1 MKKNRRGLYDI
12 FEDLGIDTQ
21 GIIDSAAE
29 AAGIEKGGVIDKAV
43 TTAADVGKK
52 AGVIPGDTSGNGY
65 IDNSTFDVIDK
76 FTGGKKTGTGTQNTS
91 TGTQNTGTGGQPT
104 PGLQTKRTS
113 SNTGV
118 AQTGGSTTSSGG
130 STAYQPTTL
139 AQPTNLLE
147 KVNPW
152 WTGTGVTLA
161 SYFITKRLGLS
172 AGIGGAALLSQQAYR
187 VNRM

>member
-1 MKKNRRGLYDI
+1 MKTCNGLSDI
-12 FEDLGIDTQ
+12 FEDLGINTQ

-29 AAGIEKGGVIDKAV
+29 AVGIEKGGVIDKAV

-76 FTGGKKTGTGTQNTS
+76 FTGGGTNNAGSGTPVTTNTS
-91 TGTQNTGTGGQPT
+91 TQPT
-104 PGLQTKRTS
+104 TGLVTRRTTNNS
-113 SNTGV
+113 GI
-118 AQTGGSTTSSGG
+118 AQTGGSTP
-130 STAYQPTTL
+130 YQPTTL

-152 WTGTGVTLA
+152 WTGAGVTLV

>member
-1 MKKNRRGLYDI
+1 MNTCNGLRDI
-12 FEDLGIDTQ
+12 FSDLGIDTQ

-29 AAGIEKGGVIDKAV
+29 AVGIEKGGVIDKAV

-52 AGVIPGDTSGNGY
+52 AGVIPGDASGNGY

-76 FTGGKKTGTGTQNTS
+76 FTGGTKSTGGGTSPNTTTS
-91 TGTQNTGTGGQPT
+91 TTSAQPATG
-104 PGLQTKRTS
+104 LVTKRTTNNS
-113 SNTGV
+113 GI
-118 AQTGGSTTSSGG
+118 AQTGGSTT
-130 STAYQPTTL
+130 YQPTTL

-152 WTGTGVTLA
+152 WTGAGVTLV

>member
-1 MKKNRRGLYDI
+1 MKTCNGLNDI
-12 FEDLGIDTQ
+12 FSDLGIDTQ
-21 GIIDSAAE
+21 GIIDSAAN
-29 AAGIEKGGVIDKAV
+29 AVGIEKGGVIDKAV

-52 AGVIPGDTSGNGY
+52 AGVIPGDASGNGY

-76 FTGGKKTGTGTQNTS
+76 IAGGTKNSGGGTNNAGSGTPVNTNTATQPS
-91 TGTQNTGTGGQPT
+91 TGLVTR
-104 PGLQTKRTS
+104 RTS
-113 SNTGV
+113 NNSGI
-118 AQTGGSTTSSGG
+118 AQTGGSTP
-130 STAYQPTTL
+130 YQPTTL

-152 WTGTGVTLA
+152 WTGAGVTLV

>member
-1 MKKNRRGLYDI
+1 MKTCNGLNDI
-12 FEDLGIDTQ
+12 FSDLGIDTQ

-29 AAGIEKGGVIDKAV
+29 AVGIEKGGVIDKAV

-52 AGVIPGDTSGNGY
+52 AGVIPGDASGNGY

-76 FTGGKKTGTGTQNTS
+76 ITGGTKSAGGGTSPNTTTS
-91 TGTQNTGTGGQPT
+91 TTSTQPATG
-104 PGLQTKRTS
+104 LVTKRTTNNS
-113 SNTGV
+113 GI
-118 AQTGGSTTSSGG
+118 AQTGGSTT
-130 STAYQPTTL
+130 YQPTTL

-152 WTGTGVTLA
+152 WTGAGVTLV